1 MKLRTIGSTGILAL
15 GLFAAP
21 LPAEAQQAGKM
32 ARIGFL
38 RHSHGPNA
46 RDEAFQK
53 ALRELGWV
61 EGKNIT
67 IEYRWTGGK
76 GDLLDALAQELVR
89 LKVDLIVA
97 STGGRVQAA
106 MRATKTIPIVMA
118 VAADA
123 VENGYIDSLAR
134 PGGNVTGMSEQYAAT
149 NMKLLEVLHE
159 TLPKVTRVAFLWD
172 PTSRVYIRTFKKAQA
187 VAPALG
193 LMIQSLALRN
203 AEELESLLEGAV
215 QEQAGALVVMGRMY
229 ANLGPRIAEFAA
241 KNRMPVFSVH
251 IPSVKKFGLL
261 AYAYDGTDM
270 FRRSATY
277 VDKILRGAKPEDLP
291 VQRPVKFDLVV
302 NLKTAK
308 QLGIT
313 IPPNVLYRATKV
325 IK

>member
-1 MKLRTIGSTGILAL
+1 MKLRTIGLIGILAL
-15 GLFAAP
+15 TFLSVL
-21 LPAEAQQAGKM
+21 LPTEAQQAGKM
-32 ARIGFL
+32 ARIGYL
-38 RHSHGPNA
+38 RHSRGPNA

-67 IEYRWTGGK
+67 IEYRWTAGK

-172 PTSRVYIRTFKKAQA
+172 PTSRTYKRTFKKAQA

-251 IPSVKKFGLL
+251 IPSVTKFGLL
-261 AYAYDGTDM
+261 AYAFDGTDM
-270 FRRSATY
+270 FRRAATY
-277 VDKILRGAKPEDLP
+277 VDKILRGAKPSDLP
-291 VQRPVKFDLVV
+291 VQRPVKFNLVV

-308 QLGIT
+308 QIGVT
-313 IPPNVLYRATKV
+313 IPPEVLYRADKV